1 MNASGH
7 DFQHLLTPS
16 LPFDPDFGTTFA
28 TLCDTMVETYS
39 NLLNLITTPEQC
51 SPTVGEAFA
60 KADKSVRKIL
70 VANVM
75 REFEEST
82 RNGIKSEVAGLG
94 KLVLG
99 GLM

>member
-1 MNASGH
+1 M
-7 DFQHLLTPS
+7 
-16 LPFDPDFGTTFA
+16 TFA
-28 TLCDTMVETYS
+28 TLCDTMIDTYN
-39 NLLNLITTPEQC
+39 NLLNLISTPDMC

-82 RNGIKSEVAGLG
+82 RNGVKGEVAGLG
-94 KLVLG
+94 KLVMG